1 MVSDSPSSR
10 SFKSAH
16 YLLACSLIVSLTFHT
31 AREVQ
36 GECRA
41 ELARAMLS
49 RSLHSQRISPYALQS
64 YNDYPQPPNF
74 DPRSVQISVKKL
86 PYSC

>member
-1 MVSDSPSSR
+1 MVSDSPSLR
-10 SFKSAH
+10 TTCRLFN
-16 YLLACSLIVSLTFHT
+16 FHT

-36 GECRA
+36 GECRV

-64 YNDYPQPPNF
+64 YNKKHHPPNF
-74 DPRSVQISVKKL
+74 DPRSVQISVKYP

>member
-10 SFKSAH
+10 TFKSAH
-16 YLLACSLIVSLTFHT
+16 YLLACSLIVSLTFHD

-49 RSLHSQRISPYALQS
+49 RSLHSQCIPKCTAKLQQKTVAS
-64 YNDYPQPPNF
+64 KFRPP
-74 DPRSVQISVKKL
+74 
-86 PYSC
+86 